1 MNLWNNSQVNDN
13 AQKSTEESL
22 ENEPDTAKQ
31 NPSAYLLFRSRL
43 HLFKLFM
50 KSLASTL
57 VTLSDENQHTAG

>member
-1 MNLWNNSQVNDN
+1 MNFWNNSQVNDN

-43 HLFKLFM
+43 DLFKFIHEIF
-50 KSLASTL
+50 SVYVSYT
-57 VTLSDENQHTAG
+57 